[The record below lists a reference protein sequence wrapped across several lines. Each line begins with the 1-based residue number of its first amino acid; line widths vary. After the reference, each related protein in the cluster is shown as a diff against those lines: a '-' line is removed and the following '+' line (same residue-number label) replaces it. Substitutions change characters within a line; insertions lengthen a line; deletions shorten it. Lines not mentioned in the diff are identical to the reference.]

1 MRNVS
6 TLKRIALAILFAGL
20 FYFILMLMPR
30 SIICH
35 LKVVM
40 IMMD

>member
-20 FYFILMLMPR
+20 FISSSADATMYYL
-30 SIICH
+30 
-35 LKVVM
+35 
-40 IMMD
+40 